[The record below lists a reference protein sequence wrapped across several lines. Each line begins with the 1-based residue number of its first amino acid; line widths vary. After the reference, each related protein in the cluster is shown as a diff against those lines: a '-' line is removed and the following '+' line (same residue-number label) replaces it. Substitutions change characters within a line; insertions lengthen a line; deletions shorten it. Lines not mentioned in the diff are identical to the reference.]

1 MSADVLFSIGLIV
14 VSEIFP
20 DNTQALAGAVFNTA
34 GQFGTSIGLA
44 LIGIVAERFTQ
55 RSPHADK
62 TGPQA
67 LADGYRAAFWTAF
80 GWMLLICLV
89 ALVSLRKVERV
100 GLKRD

>member
-1 MSADVLFSIGLIV
+1 MSADVLFSVGIIV
-14 VSEIFP
+14 VSEVFP
-20 DNTQALAGAVFNTA
+20 DDTQAVAGAVFNTA
-34 GQFGTSIGLA
+34 GQFGLSIGLA
-44 LIGIVAERFTQ
+44 LIGIVSESFIQ

-62 TGPQA
+62 TGPEA

-80 GWMLLICLV
+80 GWMLLICVV